1 MKRVWKCDF
10 CHETNKNSDFIKK
23 HEEDCFLN
31 PKFRNCHSCEHYYS
45 YYDMMD
51 CKKSRNTFEYEDYD
65 EEYGYCPEWKSD
77 DPKLL
82 RKIKLQEINKI
93 KE

>member
-10 CHETNKNSDFIKK
+10 CSETNKNSDFIKK

-31 PKFRNCHSCEHYYS
+31 PKFRDCHSCIYRHYS
-45 YYDMMD
+45 YDD
-51 CKKSRNTFEYEDYD
+51 CRKDLDYWQYEDYD

-77 DPKLL
+77 DEKLL